1 MKQHSKDRLDMLYVE
16 SAGDIVKSWRDWHQG
31 IETPEET
38 SITFSSQVFALAR
51 EQGWSLLALS
61 FFARQD
67 QAEGERQTAM
77 TRPRPF
83 TGNGIFYYL
92 SEGFN
97 GLWLFWLVLMQRPR
111 IVVVSSGACLWVSL
125 LLLRLLPV
133 RVIVS
138 MHNTPWPAGFY
149 PQSRLKRLL
158 LWLDGLFFR
167 HVAQGALCVSPE
179 CARQVAELSGGRGV
193 QIWPHLPQYR
203 VGHLVKPV
211 REARGE
217 AAFRIAFAGR
227 IEADK
232 GVFDI
237 VQMALALRERGL
249 PNFIFE
255 MCGDGSALPA
265 LRLAIAEAGLS
276 DCVITHGRLARAALV
291 AVYGR
296 AHLAI
301 VPTRSDFNEGFAMVA
316 AEAAMMGIPVLTSPV
331 VPAAEV
337 LGAAARL
344 AVTNDVASYVR
355 EIALLM
361 QDASVYEACRQGCE
375 PVAAVFTRPEQ
386 GFKAALARACGK
398 LEGSGQQ

>member
-1 MKQHSKDRLDMLYVE
+1 MKESLLAQGKKNRLDMLYVE

-31 IETPEET
+31 IQTPEET
-38 SITFSSQVFALAR
+38 SITFSSQVFTHAR

-61 FFARQD
+61 FFARHD
-67 QAEGERQTAM
+67 CVAGDRQTAM
-77 TRPRPF
+77 TRSRPF

-92 SEGFN
+92 SEGMN
-97 GLWLFWLVLMQRPR
+97 GLWLFWLVLTRRPR
-111 IVVVSSGACLWVSL
+111 IVVISSGACLWVSL
-125 LLLRLLPV
+125 LPLWLLPV

-138 MHNTPWPAGFY
+138 MHNTPWPAGFH
-149 PQSRLKRLL
+149 PPSRLKRIL

-179 CARQVAELSGGRGV
+179 CGRQVSQLSGGQGV

-203 VGHLVKPV
+203 DGHLVKPM
-211 REARGE
+211 RSARGD
-217 AAFRIAFAGR
+217 APFRIVFAGR

-237 VQMALALRERGL
+237 VQMARALQARGL
-249 PNFIFE
+249 PKFIFE
-255 MCGDGSALPA
+255 ICGDGSALPA
-265 LRLAIAEAGLS
+265 LRAEIAGAGLS

-291 AVYGR
+291 EVYGR

-316 AEAAMMGIPVLTSPV
+316 AEAVMMGLPVLTSPV

-337 LGAAARL
+337 LGTAVRL
-344 AVTNDVASYVR
+344 AMTDDVDSYVTQ
-355 EIALLM
+355 IALLM
-361 QDASVYEACRQGCE
+361 QDSAVYEACRQSCE
-375 PVAAVFTRPEQ
+375 PVSALFTQPQR
-386 GFKAALARACGK
+386 GFKAALARACGV
-398 LEGSGQQ
+398 LA

>member
-1 MKQHSKDRLDMLYVE
+1 MEQGRKDRLDMLYVE
-16 SAGDIVKSWRDWHQG
+16 SAGDIAKSWRDWHQG

-38 SITFSSQVFALAR
+38 SITFSSQVFAQAR
-51 EQGWSLLALS
+51 AQGWSLLALS
-61 FFARQD
+61 FFARRD
-67 QAEGERQTAM
+67 CVSGDRQTAI

-92 SEGFN
+92 SEGMN
-97 GLWLFWLVLMQRPR
+97 GLWLVWLVLTRRPR
-111 IVVVSSGACLWVSL
+111 IVVISSGACLWVSL
-125 LLLRLLPV
+125 LPLCLLPV

-149 PQSRLKRLL
+149 PRSRLKRML
-158 LWLDGLFFR
+158 LWLDGQFFR

-179 CARQVAELSGGRGV
+179 CGRQVSQLSNGQGV

-203 VGHLVKPV
+203 VGHLVKPL
-211 REARGE
+211 RSARGD
-217 AAFRIAFAGR
+217 APFRMVFAGR

-237 VQMALALRERGL
+237 VQMARALQARGL
-249 PNFIFE
+249 SNFIFE
-255 MCGDGSALPA
+255 ICGDGSALPA
-265 LRLAIAEAGLS
+265 LRAEIATSGLS
-276 DCVITHGRLARAALV
+276 GCVITHGRLARAALV
-291 AVYGR
+291 EVYGR

-316 AEAAMMGIPVLTSPV
+316 AEAAMMGLPVLTSPV

-337 LGAAARL
+337 LGMAARL
-344 AVTNDVASYVR
+344 AATNEVSSYVG

-361 QDASVYEACRQGCE
+361 QDAAVYDACCQACQA
-375 PVAAVFTRPEQ
+375 VSAVFTRPEH
-386 GFKAALARACGK
+386 GFQAALARACGTTV
-398 LEGSGQQ
+398 